1 MQIHTAKQSTNKV
14 LLSNFALSIVS
25 WVKNQGS
32 FCLYS
37 QFYVQVLSSQ
47 PRAFRIFQAFVHY
60 VFVPPLNAP
69 LLCSI
74 FLTKTLGRPPCSNNA
89 YHREALINSKR
100 FKRVWLRLTRM
111 YKWYDNNVY
120 SHTS

>member
-1 MQIHTAKQSTNKV
+1 MEIHTAKQSTNKV

-47 PRAFRIFQAFVHY
+47 PRALLESFR
-60 VFVPPLNAP
+60 
-69 LLCSI
+69 LLCI
-74 FLTKTLGRPPCSNNA
+74 MFLFP
-89 YHREALINSKR
+89 
-100 FKRVWLRLTRM
+100 RLM
-111 YKWYDNNVY
+111 LHFHAPFFSLKLSVDPHKVVKVLD
-120 SHTS
+120 